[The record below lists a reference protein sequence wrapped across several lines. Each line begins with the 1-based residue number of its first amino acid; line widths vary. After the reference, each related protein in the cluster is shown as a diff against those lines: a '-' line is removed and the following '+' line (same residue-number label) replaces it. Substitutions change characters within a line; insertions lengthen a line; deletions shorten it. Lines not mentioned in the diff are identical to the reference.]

1 MIFLLAAWSGTA
13 AAGSVTTYDWDIS
26 DWAFVNFC
34 HDEGVR
40 PYEGE
45 TIRAVVKYDADG
57 SIHLRIGQG
66 RPSLTQQELIYM
78 VPTRSTSTT
87 LVWHQQ

>member
-1 MIFLLAAWSGTA
+1 MKSMIFLLAAWSGTA

-45 TIRAVVKYDADG
+45 TRNNFV
-57 SIHLRIGQG
+57 
-66 RPSLTQQELIYM
+66 
-78 VPTRSTSTT
+78 
-87 LVWHQQ
+87 